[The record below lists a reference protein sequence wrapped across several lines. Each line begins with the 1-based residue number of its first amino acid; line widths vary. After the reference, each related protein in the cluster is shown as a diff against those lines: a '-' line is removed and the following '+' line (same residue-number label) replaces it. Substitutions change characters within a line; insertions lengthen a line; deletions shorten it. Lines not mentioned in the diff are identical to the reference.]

1 MQLDAVPFTMQRR
14 SRCSAGSASPAPRS
28 WHSGGV
34 TFLSVSEALAQLDEQ
49 TRVDAQVAVD
59 TLLDGDSFE
68 GLQLAHV
75 FSFVMHRLPT
85 KFICDSAE
93 HHEIAWAL
101 GDLLAAA
108 GLDRH
113 AALCRAQ
120 STHEVIDLWATDPAK
135 ARRRFRALMDRS
147 GFDPPD
153 TPTLTWG
160 GVQGLTEHLAWFE
173 VSATLEEAIEEGRL
187 RPGKAGWRAVA
198 ADIADARLTTTAH
211 GDADVT
217 LLRAIHDERL
227 ESFSKRPQHQGLD
240 LSLLREQILATG
252 ADDLAAVSDTTEP
265 ARWILEQIDG
275 VVLTQA
281 GNLPRSLAL
290 ATDARYD
297 WFDLKPRFT
306 VRNEHDL
313 TELAEIHRF
322 ARSTRLVLRRGRRL
336 GVTKTGREL
345 LDHPTRFT
353 TTLLRYMFDR
363 SDIDGDA
370 SIVKATMMLAATPP
384 SAEQLRDS
392 VQDYLG
398 RRWRSSDP
406 NDTFRYTTSH
416 LVRIG
421 RAFGWVEHD
430 QTSRLTALGRTA
442 ALTGLR
448 LLLTGPV
455 NSLV

>member
-1 MQLDAVPFTMQRR
+1 MT
-14 SRCSAGSASPAPRS
+14 S
-28 WHSGGV
+28 
-34 TFLSVSEALAQLDEQ
+34 LSVSEALAQLDEQ

-75 FSFVMHRLPT
+75 FGFVMHRLPT

-101 GDLLAAA
+101 GDLLTAA

-135 ARRRFRALMDRS
+135 ARRRFTALMSKS

-160 GVQGLTEHLAWFE
+160 GVQGLTEHLAWYE
-173 VSATLEEAIEEGRL
+173 VSATLEQAIEDGRL

-198 ADIADARLTTTAH
+198 ADITVAALTGSAH
-211 GDADVT
+211 GDADMT

-227 ESFSKRPQHQGLD
+227 ESFSKRLQHQGLD
-240 LSLLREQILATG
+240 LSPLREQILANAANAADG
-252 ADDLAAVSDTTEP
+252 ADALTAVSDSVEP
-265 ARWILEQIDG
+265 ARWILEQLDG
-275 VVLTQA
+275 AVLTQA
-281 GNLPRSLAL
+281 GNLPRALAL
-290 ATDARYD
+290 AADARYD

-313 TELAEIHRF
+313 IELAEIHRF
-322 ARSTRLVLRRGRRL
+322 ARSARLVLRRGRRL
-336 GVTKTGREL
+336 GLTKTGRDM
-345 LDHPTRFT
+345 LDDPSRFT

-384 SAEQLRDS
+384 SAEQMRDG
-392 VQDYLG
+392 VQDFLG

-406 NDTFRYTTSH
+406 NATFKYTTSH

-421 RAFGWVEHD
+421 RAFDWVKRD
-430 QTSRLTALGRTA
+430 QPTRLTPLGQTA